1 MNSRTIVISAV
12 NLTSGGPLTILQECL
27 GYLNSSPLLA
37 TYEVIALVH
46 DRKLADFPHIRFN
59 SNRICGSHCTTR
71 LRMSG
76 LIEERYTCTIR
87 SFSVR
92 LGSATGNSTRH
103 TFFSRCFINICIGS
117 ISVRTI
123 FTSSS
128 KTGSRN
134 RSAGRSESTSIKSS

>member
-46 DRKLADFPHIRFN
+46 DRKLADFPHIRYIELPRSKNIGSIGCTTNTFTFVGSRID

-87 SFSVR
+87 SFSIR
-92 LGSATGNSTRH
+92 
-103 TFFSRCFINICIGS
+103 
-117 ISVRTI
+117 
-123 FTSSS
+123 
-128 KTGSRN
+128 
-134 RSAGRSESTSIKSS
+134 